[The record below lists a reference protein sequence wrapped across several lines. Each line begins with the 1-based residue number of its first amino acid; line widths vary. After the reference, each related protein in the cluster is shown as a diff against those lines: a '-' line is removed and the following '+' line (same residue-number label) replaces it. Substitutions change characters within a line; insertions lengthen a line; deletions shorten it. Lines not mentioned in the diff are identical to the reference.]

1 MNDGRSAEAAARPP
15 KKPRD
20 LRLDFF
26 RGLAM
31 FIILMAHIPGNL
43 WTLWSPA
50 RFGFSDATE
59 IFVFCSGFA
68 SALAFG
74 AVFQNRGFLL
84 GTGRILYR
92 IWQVYWCHIGII
104 LVAATI
110 AFSINHFGV
119 GEEGRNYLAR
129 PYVVPIFN
137 NTGEAL
143 FGLLTLTYVPGLFDI
158 LPMYLVILALIP
170 AVMAAHRY
178 GGPQGVAVL
187 VLGMWVAAT
196 FAGLAYIAERDGEEY
211 GGLAAMLAPIGEPLT
226 FLNLPSNPFGRGVW
240 FFNPFSWQ
248 LVFFT
253 GFAFAMGW
261 LPRPPVNKWLIRAAA
276 AFLILSLPFA
286 WYKLYAYLTGWWP
299 EGLGGAFFWD
309 THETLQP
316 LWTKTWFGVFR
327 YLHFL
332 SLAYLAWVAVGEGG
346 WRLREGFSGRVYT
359 ADTWRRLGYGAAGL
373 ALLTV
378 PYGWVEEIH
387 RLAPGLERALLVVVP
402 TVDGKWIG
410 LFQILHLVSLFTA
423 IWAAMGPERRMA
435 ALGPWFLRAVPVIR
449 KVGTQSLA
457 VFVVSIPLAVT
468 LGWLLDLSDKSMLPV
483 AAANIGGGCVLI
495 AVAYIVGW
503 FRKQPWRGPAPAA
516 AAGQGTDRGR
526 TGNDASGGTVAMK
539 GGAVAAG
546 GRDAQPASAMA
557 APRR

>member
-1 MNDGRSAEAAARPP
+1 MSETRAGQTTGGTA

-43 WTLWSPA
+43 WTLWIPA

-84 GTGRILYR
+84 GTGRIVYR

-110 AFSINHFGV
+110 AFCINHFGV

-143 FGLLTLTYVPGLFDI
+143 LGLLTLTYVPGLFDI
-158 LPMYLVILALIP
+158 LPMYLVILALVP

-178 GGPQGVAVL
+178 GGVQGVVAL
-187 VLGMWVAAT
+187 VLGMWLLAT
-196 FAGLAYIAERDGEEY
+196 LAGLHYLAERDGDEF
-211 GGLAAMLAPIGEPLT
+211 GGLAAIIAPLGAP
-226 FLNLPSNPFGRGVW
+226 FAWLNLPSNPFGRGVW
-240 FFNPFSWQ
+240 FFNPFAWQ
-248 LVFFT
+248 LIFFT

-261 LPRPPVNKWLIRAAA
+261 LPRPPVNKWLIRGAA
-276 AFLILSLPFA
+276 AFLILSLPLA
-286 WYKLYAYLTGWWP
+286 WHKFYAYLNGWWP
-299 EGLGGAFFWD
+299 EGLGGALFWD
-309 THETLQP
+309 LRETLQP
-316 LWTKTWFGVFR
+316 FWTKTWFGVFR

-346 WRLREGFSGRVYT
+346 WRLREGFTGRVYSSE
-359 ADTWRRLGYGAAGL
+359 TWRRLGYGAAAV
-373 ALLTV
+373 ALLTL

-402 TVDGKWIG
+402 IIDAQWIG
-410 LFQILHLVSLFTA
+410 LFQILHLVAGLTA
-423 IWAAMGPERRMA
+423 IWAAMGPERRAA

-468 LGWLLDLSDKSMLPV
+468 LGWLLDLSDGSMVPV
-483 AAANIGGGCVLI
+483 AAANIGGGAVLI

-503 FRKQPWRGPAPAA
+503 FRRQPWRGPAPAA
-516 AAGQGTDRGR
+516 SAKDPDLGR
-526 TGNDASGGTVAMK
+526 IGNDPSGATVAIQGAPVASGSG
-539 GGAVAAG
+539 
-546 GRDAQPASAMA
+546 DAQPASALA
-557 APRR
+557 GSRR

>member
-1 MNDGRSAEAAARPP
+1 MSEARAGQATGGAA

-43 WTLWSPA
+43 WTLWIPA

-84 GTGRILYR
+84 GTGRIVYR

-110 AFSINHFGV
+110 AFCINHFGV

-143 FGLLTLTYVPGLFDI
+143 LGLLTLTYVPGLFDI
-158 LPMYLVILALIP
+158 LPMYLVILALVP

-178 GGPQGVAVL
+178 GGVQGVVAL
-187 VLGMWVAAT
+187 VLGMWLLAT
-196 FAGLAYIAERDGEEY
+196 LAGLHYLAERDGDEY
-211 GGLAAMLAPIGEPLT
+211 GGLAAMIAPLGAP
-226 FLNLPSNPFGRGVW
+226 FAGLNLPSNPFGRGVW
-240 FFNPFSWQ
+240 FFNPFAWQ
-248 LVFFT
+248 LIFFT

-261 LPRPPVNKWLIRAAA
+261 LPRPPVNKWLIRGAA
-276 AFLILSLPFA
+276 AFLILSLPLA
-286 WYKLYAYLTGWWP
+286 WHKFYAYLNGWWP
-299 EGLGGAFFWD
+299 EGLGGALFWD
-309 THETLQP
+309 LRETLQP
-316 LWTKTWFGVFR
+316 FWTKTWFGVFR

-346 WRLREGFSGRVYT
+346 WRLREGFTGRVY
-359 ADTWRRLGYGAAGL
+359 ASETWRRLGYGAAAV
-373 ALLTV
+373 ALLTL

-402 TVDGKWIG
+402 IIDAQWIG
-410 LFQILHLVSLFTA
+410 LFQILHLLAGLMA
-423 IWAAMGPERRMA
+423 IWAAMGPERRAA

-468 LGWLLDLSDKSMLPV
+468 LGWLLDLSDGSMVPV
-483 AAANIGGGCVLI
+483 VAANIGGGAVLI

-503 FRKQPWRGPAPAA
+503 FRRQPWRGPAPATTA
-516 AAGQGTDRGR
+516 KDPDLGR
-526 TGNDASGGTVAMK
+526 IGNDPSGATVAIQ
-539 GGAVAAG
+539 GAPVAPG
-546 GRDAQPASAMA
+546 SGDAQPASALA
-557 APRR
+557 GSRR